1 MKITEVT
8 LIYSYNPF
16 NKALSQEE
24 EKIEKISKNL
34 FSKNEF
40 TKLESETVESS

>member
-8 LIYSYNPF
+8 SIYNYNPF
-16 NKALSQEE
+16 NKALSQEK
-24 EKIEKISKNL
+24 EKIEKI
-34 FSKNEF
+34 EF